1 MNFTFLVLILNSFLL
16 VFPLIQNT
24 FSQEKFI
31 EFENNNYEIKIE
43 YPKSWNIRQGD
54 IEPGD
59 FKTEIAIL
67 EPRGEL
73 SIQSDSDYHCGDI
86 CIVLFI
92 DNSPHEDNLAI
103 ETFVDQTIN
112 SLKDDLDNFEVIS
125 YDTTN
130 TKIDDHEAYK
140 LLYEEENKDKNYIT
154 IQRGSILDNRI
165 YIIEYKA
172 MEEYYEQYLPVA
184 EKIIESLKLPNK

>member
-16 VFPLIQNT
+16 VSPLIQNT
-24 FSQEKFI
+24 FSQEKFV

-92 DNSPHEDNLAI
+92 DNSAHEDNLAI

-140 LLYEEENKDKNYIT
+140 LIYEEENKDKNYIT
-154 IQRGSILDNRI
+154 IQRGSILDNQI